1 MCRSMHLYPF
11 LLILPVI
18 SITEEWGG
26 GMMRKEVGGGR
37 KKANSLHKGRENE
50 RKPWKEEE
58 EKGRKRG
65 TEGWR

>member
-26 GMMRKEVGGGR
+26 DDEERRKKGR

-58 EKGRKRG
+58 EKERKRG